1 MRSGDSSGTVCPG
14 GGTFLGSAY
23 AGTMRVVRG
32 STVLA
37 IAGMAFWFGCLVV
50 GGWKTVYASASVE
63 LQSRRHEKDSVPAL
77 DSGVYVSG
85 CLLDMTVI

>member
-1 MRSGDSSGTVCPG
+1 MLGRCGLFVVPRSW
-14 GGTFLGSAY
+14 LL
-23 AGTMRVVRG
+23 
-32 STVLA
+32 LA
-37 IAGMAFWFGCLVV
+37 WRFGLVV
-50 GGWKTVYASASVE
+50 GGWKTVYASASWE